1 MLRVCALLCIVF
13 IILNPN
19 PDNMRLLT
27 ILLVFMLTA
36 GVSFAQTDS
45 LTFKRVEWETKR
57 IAPGIHLKQ
66 AWFRSKSL
74 FKSNQFISVLEIKP
88 RRKNKI
94 SIAYEAKLKRI
105 TSDFGGRNQALAAI
119 NGTFF
124 DVKNGGSVDFIKAN
138 GQVINENRLEKNNTR
153 ARHQQAALVIKDGTL
168 HIDEWDGSPDWEQ
181 KLDGQD
187 IMLTGPL
194 LWHNDKQASL
204 DSNSFNVTRHP
215 RSAMA
220 ITDNNRVLMIAV
232 DGRDANSAGVSLFEL
247 RRILHWLH
255 CRDGVNLD
263 GGGSTTLWVQNQGV
277 VNYPSDNGKWD
288 HKGQRKVANVV
299 LVKRN

>member
-1 MLRVCALLCIVF
+1 
-13 IILNPN
+13 
-19 PDNMRLLT
+19 MRLFT
-27 ILLVFMLTA
+27 ILLVFMLSA
-36 GVSFAQTDS
+36 GISFAQTDS

-57 IAPGIHLKQ
+57 LAPGVHLRQ
-66 AWFRSKSL
+66 AWFRGKSL

-94 SIAYEAKLKRI
+94 SIAYEAKVKRI
-105 TSDFGGRNQALAAI
+105 TSDFGTRNEALAAI

-138 GQVINENRLEKNNTR
+138 GRVINQNRLEKNNTR
-153 ARHQQAALVIKDGTL
+153 ARHQQAALVIKDGIL
-168 HIDEWDGSPDWEQ
+168 RIDEWDGSPEWEQ

-187 IMLTGPL
+187 VMLTGPL
-194 LWHNDKQASL
+194 LWHNDKQSTL

-232 DGRDANSAGVSLFEL
+232 DGRDANSAGMSLFEL
-247 RRILHWLH
+247 RKILHWLH

-263 GGGSTTLWVQNQGV
+263 GGGSTTLWAKGEGV
-277 VNYPSDNGKWD
+277 INYPSDNGKWD

-299 LVKRN
+299 LVKRS